1 MKFEELKIPLAKMV
15 DLVPLD
21 AFSGPG
27 APDPD
32 LARFHIKA
40 TPMEHR
46 LNTAKSLDSFGFIV
60 MLESD
65 INGTHQN
72 P

>member
-1 MKFEELKIPLAKMV
+1 MV

-32 LARFHIKA
+32 LARFHIRVKHGIINIA
-40 TPMEHR
+40 LHVCNNKNFHT
-46 LNTAKSLDSFGFIV
+46 NTNLSVSLGKSTRPSKL
-60 MLESD
+60 
-65 INGTHQN
+65 Q
-72 P
+72 